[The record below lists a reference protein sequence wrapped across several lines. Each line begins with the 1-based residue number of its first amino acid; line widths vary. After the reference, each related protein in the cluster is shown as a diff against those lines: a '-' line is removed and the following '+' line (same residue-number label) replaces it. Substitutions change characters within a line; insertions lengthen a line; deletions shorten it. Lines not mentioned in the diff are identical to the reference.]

1 MHLNLK
7 KKGLPLKN
15 GILTREEFVKE
26 LKVPIF
32 VDGQEVYNVPS
43 LDERKDYCN
52 KQMDTLYP
60 EIKRIINPHVYYVD
74 LSEKLLKLK
83 KDLIHLY
90 TGK

>member
-1 MHLNLK
+1 MLINPVDPWK
-7 KKGLPLKN
+7 KTELRN
-15 GILTREEFVKE
+15 FTVKE
-26 LKVPIF
+26 LHVPIF
-32 VDGQEVYNVPS
+32 IDGEQVYDVPS

-52 KQMDTLYP
+52 KQMGTMYP

-83 KDLIHLY
+83 KDLIHMY